1 MKYRCV
7 DSLFVITVQYS
18 QHVSCLASQGHPWMF
33 REAETDEPLRVNGK
47 ELFLPKPAEGENATS
62 ATITLPGKASQVP

>member
-1 MKYRCV
+1 
-7 DSLFVITVQYS
+7 
-18 QHVSCLASQGHPWMF
+18 MF

-62 ATITLPGKASQVP
+62 ATITLPGKVSQMPLNTSYKERKKFTDRQQTVVPFS